1 MNMKNLMAQAQKMQ
15 KDIQNISNELENKE
29 YSEDNGI
36 IKLIMNGKREI
47 IKFEINKE
55 ENFEDIELL
64 EDMIVTAF
72 NKVLKNIEEEKER
85 KLGKYTGGL
94 GGLF

>member
-47 IKFEINKE
+47 IKFEINKQ

-94 GGLF
+94 GRLF